1 MITPRWVETR
11 TQPIAIADV
20 VRYLVAALNEESSA
34 DAIHEIGGSEVMTY
48 RSMMMRYARARGLRR
63 FMLPVPVLTPRL
75 SSYWVDV
82 ITDVSAALARPL
94 IEGLRSE
101 MIVRSDSAIRKF
113 GPPGLGFE
121 QALAIAESG
130 RVSRREA
137 PLLWL
142 ARLPRHL
149 SEFANR
155 RFLPPVLSDEQV
167 RPSRA
172 TVDALWRSAVEIGGR
187 RGYPMLDPLWQV
199 RGWLDRLV
207 GGPGLNR
214 SGPTA
219 SGVQVGDRLDFW
231 EVVELDPA
239 HRLRM
244 RAMMKVPGEAELE
257 VAVHQEEG
265 AAVLVQTARFTPR
278 GIAGR
283 LYWWALYP
291 VHAVIF
297 SGMARRIV
305 KRAEGRTS

>member
-1 MITPRWVETR
+1 
-11 TQPIAIADV
+11 
-20 VRYLVAALNEESSA
+20 
-34 DAIHEIGGSEVMTY
+34 
-48 RSMMMRYARARGLRR
+48 
-63 FMLPVPVLTPRL
+63 
-75 SSYWVDV
+75 
-82 ITDVSAALARPL
+82 
-94 IEGLRSE
+94 
-101 MIVRSDSAIRKF
+101 
-113 GPPGLGFE
+113 
-121 QALAIAESG
+121 
-130 RVSRREA
+130 
-137 PLLWL
+137 
-142 ARLPRHL
+142 
-149 SEFANR
+149 
-155 RFLPPVLSDEQV
+155 VLSDEQV